1 LMIERNPALD
11 PDTVNEILT
20 SSAKSLDPK
29 GRDDQFGW
37 GLVDPTRA
45 LLEVEQQAA
54 ESARRNA
61 GQGAA
66 AKPGP
71 LTLR

>member
-1 LMIERNPALD
+1 
-11 PDTVNEILT
+11 
-20 SSAKSLDPK
+20 
-29 GRDDQFGW
+29 
-37 GLVDPTRA
+37 
-45 LLEVEQQAA
+45 VEQQAA

>member
-1 LMIERNPALD
+1 
-11 PDTVNEILT
+11 
-20 SSAKSLDPK
+20 
-29 GRDDQFGW
+29 
-37 GLVDPTRA
+37 
-45 LLEVEQQAA
+45 VEQQAA

-71 LTLR
+71 LSQR